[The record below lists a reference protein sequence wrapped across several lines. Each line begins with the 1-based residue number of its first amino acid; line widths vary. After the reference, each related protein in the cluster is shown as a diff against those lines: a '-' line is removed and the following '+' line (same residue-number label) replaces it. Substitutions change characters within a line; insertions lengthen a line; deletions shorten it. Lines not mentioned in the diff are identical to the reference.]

1 MYQRPHINIYIVL
14 LCLCCLTTTA
24 WAQTQRRVLLE
35 VFSTERCN
43 QCPQAHNNIQRIFG
57 DGGDS
62 IVMIGHHAG
71 FYTDALTIPE
81 SQAYE
86 WFYTPNRGLYAPAAM
101 MNRLYDASNSSE
113 TFTDGVPVFDGA
125 SAKKLQSAY
134 ASALATPLSV
144 KVTLSTEYDA
154 ASRKLDITVSSSL
167 LRRLPNAAG
176 LRMNVVLTED
186 SIVSYS
192 QSGAIG
198 LYYHRHSARQY
209 LTGTWGESIDLNQ
222 AVTCSYSTVIPD
234 EWNVQQMQVIA
245 YVSSYDAQDRCGCQ
259 IYNTAAAHLADHL
272 PQGITTVQ
280 AEEPQPATT
289 YNLMGQRLSQPSAH
303 ALQIVNGRLI
313 YKQQQ

>member
-1 MYQRPHINIYIVL
+1 MLHSRFLNIYIGML
-14 LCLCCLTTTA
+14 LCCLTTTA

-62 IVMIGHHAG
+62 IVMVGHHAG

-101 MNRLYDASNSSE
+101 MNRLYDDSNTSE
-113 TFTDGVPVFDGA
+113 TFTDGVPVFDGS

-134 ASALATPLSV
+134 ASAQATPLSV
-144 KVTLSTEYDA
+144 KVTLSTQYDA
-154 ASRKLDITVSSSL
+154 QTRELQVTVNSSL
-167 LRRLPNAAG
+167 LRRLPNAAD

-186 SIVSYS
+186 SIYS
-192 QSGAIG
+192 RTQSGAIG
-198 LYYHRHSARQY
+198 SYYHRHSARQY
-209 LTGTWGESIDLNQ
+209 LTGTWGESIDLTQ
-222 AVTCSYSTVIPD
+222 AVTCSYSTTIPAD
-234 EWNVQQMQVIA
+234 WNVQQMEVIA

-259 IYNTAAAHLADHL
+259 VYNTASVHLAEHL
-272 PQGITTVQ
+272 PEGIDPVH
-280 AEEPQPATT
+280 AEPSLPSPT
-289 YNLMGQRLSQPSAH
+289 YNLMGQRLCPTSAPGLRISQ
-303 ALQIVNGRLI
+303 GRLI
-313 YKQQQ
+313 YK